1 MDSAELIKWVL
12 ENLDYWVVVIF
23 MAIESSFIPFPSEIV
38 IIPAAYKAA
47 YGELNMYLVILFGT
61 IGADL
66 GAIINYYLAY
76 WIGRPLVYKF
86 ANSRIGHMCLL
97 DQGKVEM
104 AERYFD
110 KHGSIST
117 LIGRLIPAVRQ
128 LISIPAGLARMKFS
142 KFILFTTLGAMCW
155 NIVLAAIGYGFHSVI
170 PEDELVL
177 KVQTYSHEIL
187 YILIA
192 ICVFIVGFLI
202 YKGMKKPQ

>member
-1 MDSAELIKWVL
+1 MESLSFIQWCLD
-12 ENLDYWVVVIF
+12 NLNYWTITF
-23 MAIESSFIPFPSEIV
+23 LMMIESSFIPFPSEIV

-47 YGELNMYLVILFGT
+47 YGELNMYLVVIFGT
-61 IGADL
+61 LGADL
-66 GAIINYYLAY
+66 GAIINYYLAR

-86 ANSRIGHMCLL
+86 ANSRIGHICLL
-97 DQGKVEM
+97 DQKKVET

-128 LISIPAGLARMKFS
+128 LISIPAGLARMKVS

-155 NIVLAAIGYGFHSVI
+155 NIVLAAIGYGFHAVI
-170 PEDELVL
+170 PEDELIS
-177 KVQTYSHEIL
+177 KVQMYSHEIL

-202 YKGMKKPQ
+202 YKGMKKLK

>member
-1 MDSAELIKWVL
+1 MESLSFIQWCLD
-12 ENLDYWVVVIF
+12 NLNYWTITF
-23 MAIESSFIPFPSEIV
+23 LMMIESSFIPFPSEIV

-47 YGELNMYLVILFGT
+47 YGELNMYLVVIFGT
-61 IGADL
+61 LGAD
-66 GAIINYYLAY
+66 YLAR

-86 ANSRIGHMCLL
+86 ANSRIGHICLL
-97 DQGKVEM
+97 DQKKVET

-155 NIVLAAIGYGFHSVI
+155 NIVLAAIGYGFHAVI
-170 PEDELVL
+170 PEDELIS
-177 KVQTYSHEIL
+177 KVQMYSHEIL

-202 YKGMKKPQ
+202 YKGMKKSK

>member
-1 MDSAELIKWVL
+1 MESLSFIQWCLD
-12 ENLDYWVVVIF
+12 NLNYWTITF
-23 MAIESSFIPFPSEIV
+23 LMMIESSFIPFPSEII
-38 IIPAAYKAA
+38 IIPAAYKAV
-47 YGELNMYLVILFGT
+47 VIFGT
-61 IGADL
+61 LGADL
-66 GAIINYYLAY
+66 GAIINYYLAR

-86 ANSRIGHMCLL
+86 ANSRIGHICLL
-97 DQGKVEM
+97 DQKKVET
-104 AERYFD
+104 AELYFD

-155 NIVLAAIGYGFHSVI
+155 NIVLAAIGYGFHAVI
-170 PEDELVL
+170 PEDELIS
-177 KVQTYSHEIL
+177 KVQMYSHEIL

-202 YKGMKKPQ
+202 YKGVKKSK

>member
-1 MDSAELIKWVL
+1 MESLSFIQWCLD
-12 ENLDYWVVVIF
+12 NLNYWTITF
-23 MAIESSFIPFPSEIV
+23 LMMIESSFIPFPSEIV

-47 YGELNMYLVILFGT
+47 YGELNMYLVVIFGT
-61 IGADL
+61 LGADL
-66 GAIINYYLAY
+66 GAIINYYLAR
-76 WIGRPLVYKF
+76 WIGR
-86 ANSRIGHMCLL
+86 LL
-97 DQGKVEM
+97 DQKKVET

-155 NIVLAAIGYGFHSVI
+155 NIVLAAIGYGFHAVI
-170 PEDELVL
+170 PEDELIS
-177 KVQTYSHEIL
+177 KVQMYSHEIL

-202 YKGMKKPQ
+202 YKGMKKSK